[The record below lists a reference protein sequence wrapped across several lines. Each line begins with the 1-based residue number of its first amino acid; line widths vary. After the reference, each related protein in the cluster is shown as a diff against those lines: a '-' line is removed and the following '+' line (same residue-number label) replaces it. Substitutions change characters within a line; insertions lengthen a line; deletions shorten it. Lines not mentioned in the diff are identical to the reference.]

1 MRRKNRNDIALE
13 IANELLDNEIL
24 DENNFSHDTDMLLQC
39 VSEIILA
46 HLKDYVILSGDIL

>member
-1 MRRKNRNDIALE
+1 MLFRSQ

-24 DENNFSHDTDMLLQC
+24 DENNFSKDTDTLVQC
-39 VSEIILA
+39 VSGIILA

>member
-1 MRRKNRNDIALE
+1 MESKNRNDIAMQ

-24 DENNFSHDTDMLLQC
+24 DENNFSKDTDTLVQC
-39 VSEIILA
+39 VSGIILA

>member
-1 MRRKNRNDIALE
+1 MERKNRNDIAMQ

-24 DENNFSHDTDMLLQC
+24 DENNFSKDTDTLVQC
-39 VSEIILA
+39 VSGIILA